1 MGNKCETIR
10 INILK
15 NIKKK
20 LHNFQFSSNKC
31 SKLINKSKFLI
42 LVAKLVIE
50 YVLKFLRDI
59 LLFQKISSYLVEM
72 QKGNKSYLFVYYK
85 WDAIIFN
92 LYQSVHI
99 LIMLVILI
107 PKWCYIQENTK
118 ERQQFFFIYF

>member
-92 LYQSVHI
+92 IYQSVHI

>member
-72 QKGNKSYLFVYYK
+72 QKGNKNYLFVYYK